1 MSEDTKSPFYRDKP
15 VIYAEDVFR
24 ELTAQQHKNIPKLP
38 DSLKSLPPIRIYNVS
53 DIRHERGMGGLGIFT
68 IQPCP
73 PGMPCS
79 VPLEIPFIFTEAIV
93 VDKDH
98 MEYRIYDGREIAETI
113 IGTAKFSPAPDRLWG
128 TFIAR
133 GECPTPEELKDAN
146 TVLLRNYAGMAAE
159 ALAFYLDTD
168 PLALRNISGQHR
180 KALKIVSESFQHR
193 TT

>member
-1 MSEDTKSPFYRDKP
+1 MSEDKESPFYP
-15 VIYAEDVFR
+15 GEPIIYAEDVFR
-24 ELTAQQHKNIPKLP
+24 ELAARQHRNIPKLP

-53 DIRHERGMGGLGIFT
+53 DIRHERGMGGLGTFT
-68 IQPCP
+68 IQPCA

-98 MEYRIYDGREIAETI
+98 MEYRLHDGREVAENI
-113 IGTAKFSPAPDRLWG
+113 IGTAKLSQPADRLWG
-128 TFIAR
+128 TFIALANS
-133 GECPTPEELKDAN
+133 PTVEELKDAKSA
-146 TVLLRNYAGMAAE
+146 LLKNYAGMAAE

-180 KALKIVSESFQHR
+180 KALKIISESFQNR
-193 TT
+193 TA